1 VAHLHRAGD
10 LGIPRFGPSIQLTL
24 TQVMTYIQS
33 MDAALKAVAEPRRR
47 QILRIIWLAKLPATE
62 IAIRVGEVTRS
73 AVSQH
78 LAVLKGANLV
88 VERRDGTRRLYRS
101 NLQEMARLRS
111 FLDEFWTTGL
121 ERLRDAVETY
131 ERTTEGTD
139 G

>member
-1 VAHLHRAGD
+1 MAHLHRAGD
-10 LGIPRFGPSIQLTL
+10 LGILRFGPSIQLTL

>member
-1 VAHLHRAGD
+1 V
-10 LGIPRFGPSIQLTL
+10 IQLTL
-24 TQVMTYIQS
+24 TQVLTYIQP

-47 QILRIIWLAKLPATE
+47 QILRMVWSEELPATE
-62 IAIRVGEVTRS
+62 IAVRVGEVSRS

-101 NLQEMARLRS
+101 NHQEMARLRS
-111 FLDEFWTTGL
+111 FLDEYWTTGL
-121 ERLRDAVETY
+121 ERLRDVVEAHQ
-131 ERTTEGTD
+131 RTTGGTR